1 MLLLKRQTS
10 TAKGLVSPYLSL
22 SLFKGFSVI
31 TGPGVGF
38 QDVDKTEQEQQLIFR
53 NTNRINY
60 DKTVFRKTKKNAM
73 QRCENSALCF

>member
-38 QDVDKTEQEQQLIFR
+38 QDVDKEARTGTAAYI
-53 NTNRINY
+53 
-60 DKTVFRKTKKNAM
+60 
-73 QRCENSALCF
+73 

>member
-38 QDVDKTEQEQQLIFR
+38 QDVDKEDRTGTAAYI
-53 NTNRINY
+53 
-60 DKTVFRKTKKNAM
+60 
-73 QRCENSALCF
+73 